1 MIRKVKS
8 NVAILSII
16 SISLLLSLTVW
27 FSANAIAPQITL
39 LWTLNEYDIALLSMI
54 LIIGFVVGGLVST
67 IFSFPDII
75 KTVNFYSL
83 YAGLSAL
90 TNFLAIFSP
99 NFKIFLIFRFLTG
112 FFLAGVYPTSMKL
125 MSSWFQEHRGL
136 AVGILLGALTAGSG
150 LPYIFNIIKLSGG
163 VSPEWRFL
171 LSISSVLAFIGT
183 IMIFLFITE
192 GPNVSHGA
200 KFTLSNLKV
209 IWSKNSVKYANFA
222 YFGHMWELY
231 AFWVWIPVFLKESF
245 ILSFP
250 SGNAELFSTI
260 GTFIVFISGAL
271 GNAFGGI
278 LADRIGRTKFNI
290 IMLIISGSSS
300 LVIGFFFNN
309 TILALTIAVI
319 WGITVVPDSP
329 QYSVMI
335 TELSDQDYIGTSLTI
350 QTSVGFGIALL
361 SIQLMPSFVH
371 IISWSFAF
379 TLLALGS
386 LIGILSLILLR
397 KEPDS
402 IKIGQ
407 GKK

>member
-8 NVAILSII
+8 NAAILSII

-27 FSANAIAPQITL
+27 FSANAVAPQITS

-54 LIIGFVVGGLVST
+54 LIIGFLVGGLVSA
-67 IFSFPDII
+67 IFSLPDII
-75 KTVNFYSL
+75 KTTNFYSL

-99 NFKIFLIFRFLTG
+99 NFVVFLIFRFLTG
-112 FFLAGVYPTSMKL
+112 FFLAGVYPTAMKL

-150 LPYIFNIIKLSGG
+150 LPYIFKIIG
-163 VSPEWRFL
+163 SPEWRLL
-171 LSISSVLAFIGT
+171 LSISSLLALVGT
-183 IMIFLFITE
+183 ILIYLFITE
-192 GPNVSHGA
+192 GPYVSHGG
-200 KFTLSNLKV
+200 KFKLSNLKV
-209 IWSKNSVKYANFA
+209 IWSKNSIKYANLA

-231 AFWVWIPVFLKESF
+231 AFWVWIPVFLEESHK
-245 ILSFP
+245 LSYP
-250 SGNAELFSTI
+250 SGNATLFFSI
-260 GTFIVFISGAL
+260 GTFIVFISGSL
-271 GNAFGGI
+271 GNAFGGL

-290 IMLIISGSSS
+290 IMLILSGSSS
-300 LVIGFFFNN
+300 IFIGFFLNN
-309 TILALTIAVI
+309 AILALIIAVI

-335 TELSDQDYIGTSLTI
+335 TELTDQDYIGTALTI
-350 QTSVGFGIALL
+350 QTSVGFGITLL
-361 SIQLMPSFVH
+361 SIRLLPSFVH
-371 IISWSFAF
+371 IVSWLFGFS
-379 TLLALGS
+379 LLALGP
-386 LIGILSLILLR
+386 LLGILSLILLR

-402 IKIGQ
+402 TKIGQ

>member
-27 FSANAIAPQITL
+27 FSANAISSQITS
-39 LWTLNEYDIALLSMI
+39 LWMLNEYDIALLSMI
-54 LIIGFVVGGLVST
+54 LIIGFVVGGLVSA
-67 IFSFPDII
+67 ILSLPDII
-75 KTVNFYSL
+75 KTTNFYSL

-90 TNFLAIFSP
+90 TNFLAILSP
-99 NFKIFLIFRFLTG
+99 NFVVFLIFRFLTG
-112 FFLAGVYPTSMKL
+112 FFLAGVYPTAMKL

-150 LPYIFNIIKLSGG
+150 LPYVFNIIG
-163 VSPEWRFL
+163 SPEWRLL
-171 LSISSVLAFIGT
+171 LSISSLLALTGT
-183 IMIFLFITE
+183 ILIYLFITE
-192 GPNVSHGA
+192 GPYVSHGA
-200 KFTLSNLKV
+200 KFKLSNLKV
-209 IWSKNSVKYANFA
+209 IWAKNSVKYANLA

-231 AFWVWIPVFLKESF
+231 AFWVWIPVFLKESYN
-245 ILSFP
+245 LSYP
-250 SGNAELFSTI
+250 SGDATLFFSI

-271 GNAFGGI
+271 GNAFGGL

-300 LVIGFFFNN
+300 LIIGFFFNN
-309 TILALTIAVI
+309 TILALIIAVI

-335 TELSDQDYIGTSLTI
+335 TELSDQDYIGTSLTV
-350 QTSVGFGIALL
+350 QTSVGFGITLL
-361 SIQLMPSFVH
+361 SIRLLPSFVH
-371 IISWSFAF
+371 TVSWSFGF
-379 TLLALGS
+379 TILAIGPI
-386 LIGILSLILLR
+386 IGIISLLLLR
-397 KEPDS
+397 REPDS
-402 IKIGQ
+402 TKIGQ